1 MKDVKIHSWLIFLTI
16 LLALLAFWCLYPIF
30 FQWLIVTQFKIN
42 PKLYGDTFG
51 AVGDTYGSLNT
62 LISSF
67 ALAGVAYSAYLQV
80 TSLKETRNATAR
92 QLELA
97 EKNHKEQ
104 LNESNNSQF
113 TNQFYALLNYKA
125 ETFRSLT
132 LQNGEEILFQNQIMK
147 KYRNHFRAFTIENT
161 KEELDP
167 LTSEMIRKEF
177 VTFSIENNNKNTFF
191 ELFSYFEIYASL
203 FQLIKMYKLSKS
215 KKFFYEMLIRQSMTT
230 DEQLVLFFLSPVS
243 ERLMEGLKNSRIF
256 YGFKLDSF
264 IKFSNDFYDENNF
277 LLSEHRNF
285 LKSNKSQTPT

>member
-42 PKLYGDTFG
+42 PKVYGDTFG

-80 TSLKETRNATAR
+80 TSLKETRNATSR

-104 LNESNNSQF
+104 LNESKNSQF

-147 KYRNHFRAFTIENT
+147 KYINHFRDFTIENT
-161 KEELDP
+161 KVGLDP

-177 VTFSIENNNKNTFF
+177 VQFSADNNNENTFF

-203 FQLIKMYKLSKS
+203 FQLIEMYKLSKN
-215 KKFFYEMLIRQSMTT
+215 KKHFYQMLVRQSMTH
-230 DEQLVLFFLSPVS
+230 DEQLVLFFLSPAS
-243 ERLMEGLKNSRIF
+243 KRLMKGLKNSRIF
-256 YGFKLDSF
+256 YGFKLDNF
-264 IKFSNDFYDENNF
+264 IKFSCDFYDENYF
-277 LLSEHRNF
+277 LHSHHREL
-285 LKSNKSQTPT
+285 LKSNKNQTPT